1 MAMLITAC
9 QWMAHRLVGPHSPPP
24 TPPPPPSKKVGS
36 LLNHMYVLNDNAD
49 HCLPMDGTQTW
60 VLCSDFAF
68 RFYFPILF
76 RKKKTNTKKSQED
89 KSASSNFEKKQ
100 DNL

>member
-1 MAMLITAC
+1 
-9 QWMAHRLVGPHSPPP
+9 
-24 TPPPPPSKKVGS
+24 
-36 LLNHMYVLNDNAD
+36 MYVLNDNAD
-49 HCLPMDGTQTW
+49 HCLSMGGTQTW

-76 RKKKTNTKKSQED
+76 HKKKTNTKKSQED

-100 DNL
+100 DNLWRTYNKKHTKNDNRKPEENETQEHTQHK